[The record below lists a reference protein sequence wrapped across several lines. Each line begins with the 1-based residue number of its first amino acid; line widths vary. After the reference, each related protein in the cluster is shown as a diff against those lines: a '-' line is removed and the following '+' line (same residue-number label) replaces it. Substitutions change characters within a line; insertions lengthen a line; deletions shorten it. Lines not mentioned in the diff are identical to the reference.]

1 MNPES
6 ILLLLSLLMADES
19 ITLPHP
25 SDYYD
30 LFCEHHE
37 DAICNAEKKAE
48 IDALKTG
55 EYSI

>member
-1 MNPES
+1 MNAES

-25 SDYYD
+25 GDYWE

-37 DAICNAEKKAE
+37 DPICNAEKRAE
-48 IDALKTG
+48 IEALRKG
-55 EYSI
+55 AYLL